1 MPGQLVAALGPHSLV
16 LRVVEGVEGEMLDL
30 VVILL
35 EEEVVGQVVEHH
47 GVPAVDGVGLAQLLH
62 P

>member
-1 MPGQLVAALGPHSLV
+1 M
-16 LRVVEGVEGEMLDL
+16 EGKMLHL

-35 EEEVVGQVVEHH
+35 EEQVIGQVVEHH
-47 GVPAVDGVGLAQLLH
+47 GVPAVDGVGLAELLH